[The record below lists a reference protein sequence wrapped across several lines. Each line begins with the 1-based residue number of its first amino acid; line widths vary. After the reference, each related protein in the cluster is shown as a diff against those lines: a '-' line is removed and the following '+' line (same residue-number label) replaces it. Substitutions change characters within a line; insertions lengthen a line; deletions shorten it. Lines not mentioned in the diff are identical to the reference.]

1 MYIGV
6 LFLEDTLA
14 TCIKKYSVLGGPA
27 SSLLG
32 LHRKG
37 KEMFLLKL
45 FIAELFVTWLNWRDP
60 NLSLV
65 GED

>member
-1 MYIGV
+1 M
-6 LFLEDTLA
+6 LD
-14 TCIKKYSVLGGPA
+14 GPA

-32 LHRKG
+32 LNHKG

-45 FIAELFVTWLNWRDP
+45 FIAELFETWLNWRDP
-60 NLSLV
+60 SLSLV

>member
-1 MYIGV
+1 M
-6 LFLEDTLA
+6 
-14 TCIKKYSVLGGPA
+14 LGGPA

-32 LHRKG
+32 LYRKG